1 MIGGGG
7 GVIRLAVMVAAAEN
21 GVIGKNN
28 ALPWHLPED
37 LRYFKRV
44 TMGKPIIMGRKTFES
59 IGRPLPGRTNI
70 VITRNTTLQM
80 EGVEVAY
87 SLDEALDLA
96 ASIASH
102 DGAQEAVVIGGAQ
115 IYREAIPAADRL
127 YITEVH
133 ANVEGDTVL
142 PAIDWA
148 RWRQVSRE
156 CWGAEPPNPYD
167 YSFLRYESAD
177 ADSQTVS
184 KK

>member
-1 MIGGGG
+1 MICGGGG
-7 GVIRLAVMVAAAEN
+7 AIRLAVMVAAAEN

-44 TMGKPIIMGRKTFES
+44 TMGKAIIMGRKTFES

-70 VITRNTTLQM
+70 VITRNTTLQV
-80 EGVEVAY
+80 EGVKLVY

-96 ASIASH
+96 ASIAAH

-115 IYREAIPAADRL
+115 IYQAAIPAADRL

-133 ANVEGDTVL
+133 ANVEGDVVL
-142 PAIDWA
+142 PDIDWA
-148 RWRQVSRE
+148 RWREVSRE
-156 CWGAEPPNPYD
+156 YCAAEAPNPYD
-167 YSFLRYESAD
+167 YSFLCYESVD
-177 ADSQTVS
+177 VDSQS
-184 KK
+184 PPRR

>member
-1 MIGGGG
+1 
-7 GVIRLAVMVAAAEN
+7 MVAAAEN
-21 GVIGKNN
+21 GVIGNNN

-70 VITRNTTLQM
+70 VITRNKALQV
-80 EGVEVAY
+80 EGVKWVY

-96 ASIASH
+96 TSIALL

-115 IYREAIPAADRL
+115 IYRAAIPAADRL

-133 ANVEGDTVL
+133 ASVEGDTVL
-142 PAIDWA
+142 PTIDWT
-148 RWRQVSRE
+148 RWREVSRE
-156 CWGAEPPNPYD
+156 YCGAEPPNSYD
-167 YSFLRYESAD
+167 YSFLCYESVCVAPLM
-177 ADSQTVS
+177 SSEQ
-184 KK
+184 